1 MPFTGDILN
10 YRSVAV
16 VGTAKNT
23 GKTECLNYIIHRLH
37 HHNPSMAITS
47 VGVDGETC
55 DQVTRTQ
62 KPEITIYAPM
72 MFVTSETHFRQR
84 RFTAEIVDVSG
95 HSTALGRLVTARALE
110 QGKVL
115 LSGPADTATL
125 TATLD
130 DLKARGISLTL
141 VDGALSRKSQGSPA
155 VTEAMILT
163 TGAAWSASLP
173 TLVRKT
179 SFLCHLIALPE
190 TTPEMKTLLAGKT
203 TVCSV
208 DDQGLLTDLGIGT
221 AFGLEKT
228 DANLLHSG
236 FTLFIPGAVT
246 DKLLSHLKVQQ
257 SVDRIRLIVR
267 DFTRVFA
274 SREIVQQFLHR
285 GGTIE
290 VMLRTHL
297 LAVCINP
304 AAPDGTLLNSEALRE
319 SLSEKIGLPVW
330 DVRKLKD

>member
-16 VGTAKNT
+16 VGTEKNT

-37 HHNPSMAITS
+37 HHNPAMAITS

-95 HSTALGRLVTARALE
+95 HSTSLGRLVTARALE

-115 LSGPADTATL
+115 LSGPSDTATL
-125 TATLD
+125 TTTLD
-130 DLKARGISLTL
+130 DLKARGITLTL
-141 VDGALSRKSQGSPA
+141 VDGALSRKSLGSPA

-173 TLVRKT
+173 VLVRKT
-179 SFLCHLIALPE
+179 KFLCDLIALPE
-190 TTPEMKTLLAGKT
+190 TTPTLKALLT
-203 TVCSV
+203 NRSTVCCV
-208 DDQGLLTDLGIGT
+208 DDQGTVTDLGTGT
-221 AFGLEKT
+221 VFGLEKT
-228 DANLLHSG
+228 ETELLQAG
-236 FTLFIPGAVT
+236 FTLFVPGALT
-246 DKLLSHLKVQQ
+246 DKLLNHLKVQKE
-257 SVDRIRLIVR
+257 VGRIRLIVR

-274 SREIVQQFLHR
+274 TQETVQQFLQR
-285 GGTIE
+285 GGTLE
-290 VMLRTHL
+290 VMLRTRL
-297 LAVCINP
+297 LAVCVNP
-304 AAPDGTLLNSEALRE
+304 TAPDGTILNSEQLRE
-319 SLSEKIGLPVW
+319 VLSEKIGLPVW
-330 DVRKLKD
+330 DVRKLAG